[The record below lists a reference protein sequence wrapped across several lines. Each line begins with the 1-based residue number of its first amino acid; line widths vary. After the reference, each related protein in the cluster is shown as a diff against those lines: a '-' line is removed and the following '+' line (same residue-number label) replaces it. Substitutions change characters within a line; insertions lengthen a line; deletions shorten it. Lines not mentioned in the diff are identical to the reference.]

1 MSTADLTAAIA
12 RYTRLNPSSGGQS
25 SRSPGESDTSFQQ
38 VLARASETMGSA
50 ASATNPAASG
60 ANADAVKATTRVATV
75 DPADDPRF
83 STTRKVIPMSAEERA
98 AAKAAQAEATYKAAQ
113 EALVEWSQKSYVEKL
128 REIIIEEMGLT
139 EEEIAAMPPDKRE
152 AIEHEIARRIKER
165 LGQLD
170 QKADEASLAGRRYA
184 NVRGDA
190 DNMLNTVKGAS
201 GREGLGQALP
211 VVAPDKA

>member
-12 RYTRLNPSSGGQS
+12 RYTRLNPSAGDQS
-25 SRSPGESDTSFQQ
+25 SSRPGQSDTSFQQ
-38 VLARASETMGSA
+38 VLAQASETMGSA
-50 ASATNPAASG
+50 ASG
-60 ANADAVKATTRVATV
+60 ANSDAAKATTLVATV

-83 STTRKVIPMSAEERA
+83 STTRKVIPMSAEARA

-113 EALVEWSQKSYVEKL
+113 QALVEWSQKSYAEQL

-170 QKADEASLAGRRYA
+170 QKADEASLAGRRYV
-184 NVRGDA
+184 NVRGDT
-190 DNMLNTVKGAS
+190 DNMLNAVEGAS
-201 GREGLGQALP
+201 GQEGMGQPLP
-211 VVAPDKA
+211 VAAPDEA